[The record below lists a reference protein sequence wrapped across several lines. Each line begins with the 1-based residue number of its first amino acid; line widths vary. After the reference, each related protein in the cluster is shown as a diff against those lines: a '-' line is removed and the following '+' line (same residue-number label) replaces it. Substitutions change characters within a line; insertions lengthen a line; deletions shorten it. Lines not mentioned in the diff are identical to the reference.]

1 MYCLNRIDFASSDN
15 AISQINIG
23 GMRLNNSKTPYGYV
37 TSWTD
42 RDYEKSNRTR
52 IIGGKN
58 GSGKTSLLKAI
69 ELVCNLL
76 QKNKITL
83 EENQEV
89 AKKINNMNI
98 RVLKL
103 QFSFQIGGSDGG
115 SEFNSFT
122 EMKERFTTLFD
133 TGNLNP
139 NFEYREDCFSNINV
153 SIADHIVTNRPEL
166 NVVLS
171 SIVSVEFSCNKNG
184 DCEMGW
190 KRGHLLSP
198 SIDARKV
205 ESYEY
210 LYSTTAPLIDE
221 NHNRELAKFRTIQ
234 KNPNAVKEF
243 ILKAKEANSWYDDF
257 SFDLDNYAPPE
268 EYRIPFQQAKFIDVD
283 RTDLQEEINELRDII
298 PELVNKHQQ
307 YLQDPTDYWK
317 RLGEE
322 KVLTHI
328 HKKMSKEY
336 KNFKLYKKLG
346 DSVSVPRIA
355 FGEKQYREKYY
366 GDPLQ
371 TRAEGVFPTEK
382 QARSY
387 IVGKFM
393 ENSKKWFSFSE
404 KEHVIRDERLDVM
417 GNYIECSYEGNIP
430 DESDVKWLLK
440 DRMEGVEPSEGP
452 VKLTRALKN
461 PNWKKMYGVDDDLA
475 VILIRLDHFFAV
487 VSLTSSYLT
496 SGQKQLLSL
505 VLGVKKI
512 PIGTLIL
519 IDEPEISL
527 HVDWQVDLIEQ
538 LQKPLFSS
546 RLIIA
551 THSPDI
557 ALNHN
562 HLCSIIATE
571 PKDIHL
577 ED

>member
-42 RDYEKSNRTR
+42 GDYEESNQTR

-115 SEFNSFT
+115 SEFNSFM

-184 DCEMGW
+184 DCEMRW

-234 KNPNAVKEF
+234 KNPNAVNQF

-307 YLQDPTDYWK
+307 NLQDPTKHWK
-317 RLGEE
+317 KSPNDEII
-322 KVLTHI
+322 TFI
-328 HKKMSKEY
+328 HKTTQAQKK
-336 KNFKLYKKLG
+336 KFQGLYVKYSGSVKVNEIIFGGYDYLLG
-346 DSVSVPRIA
+346 D
-355 FGEKQYREKYY
+355 
-366 GDPLQ
+366 DPLQ
-371 TRAEGVFPTEK
+371 TNAGGVFSTEK
-382 QARSY
+382 LAKEH
-387 IVGKFM
+387 IVGNFL
-393 ENSKKWFSFSE
+393 EHCKKWFIFSE
-404 KEHVIRDERLDVM
+404 KKHVKREIAKGISQDGLNHEEPFKETLKSELKR
-417 GNYIECSYEGNIP
+417 IELP
-430 DESDVKWLLK
+430 
-440 DRMEGVEPSEGP
+440 EGP
-452 VKLTRALKN
+452 VRFTRALSH
-461 PNWKKMYGVDDDLA
+461 PYWREMYDVDDELA
-475 VILIRLDHFFAV
+475 QTLIRLDRFFPV

-505 VLGVKKI
+505 VLGVKKA

-538 LQKPLFSS
+538 LQKPLSSS

-571 PKDIHL
+571 PKDMR
-577 ED
+577 D

>member
-1 MYCLNRIDFASSDN
+1 MYCLNRIVFASSDN

-23 GMRLNNSKTPYGYV
+23 GMRLNNYKVTPWTRNDESDVSK
-37 TSWTD
+37 
-42 RDYEKSNRTR
+42 TR

-76 QKNKITL
+76 QKEKITL
-83 EENQEV
+83 EDNQKV

-98 RVLKL
+98 RILKL
-103 QFSFQIGGSDGG
+103 QFSFQIGG
-115 SEFNSFT
+115 FHHFM

-133 TGNLNP
+133 TGNLDT
-139 NFEYREDCFSNINV
+139 NFEYREDCYSKIKHNDDKFVGASL
-153 SIADHIVTNRPEL
+153 DHPEW

-171 SIVSVEFSCNKNG
+171 SIVSVEFSRNDND
-184 DCEMGW
+184 DCEIKW

-198 SIDARKV
+198 YIDSNL
-205 ESYEY
+205 EPYEHFY
-210 LYSTTAPLIDE
+210 PKTALLIDKS
-221 NHNRELAKFRTIQ
+221 HNSELAKFRTIQ
-234 KNPNAVKEF
+234 NPNAVNEF
-243 ILKAKEANSWYDDF
+243 IMKAKEANSFYDDF
-257 SFDLDNYAPPE
+257 SFQLDNYAPPE

-283 RTDLQEEINELRDII
+283 RTDLQKEINELRDKI

-328 HKKMSKEY
+328 HKRMSKEY

-355 FGEKQYREKYY
+355 FGEKQYREQYY

-371 TRAEGVFPTEK
+371 TSAEGVFPTEK
-382 QARSY
+382 QAKSY

-417 GNYIECSYEGNIP
+417 SNYIECSYEGNIP
-430 DESDVKWLLK
+430 HESDVKWMLE

-452 VKLTRALKN
+452 VKLIRALKN
-461 PNWKKMYGVDDDLA
+461 PNWKKMYGVDEELA
-475 VILIRLDHFFAV
+475 EILIRLDHFFAV

-562 HLCSIIATE
+562 HLCSIIATK
-571 PKDIHL
+571 PKDAHL

>member
-15 AISQINIG
+15 AISQINFG
-23 GMRLNNSKTPYGYV
+23 GMRLNNSKTPYDYV

-42 RDYEKSNRTR
+42 GDYEESNQTR

-76 QKNKITL
+76 QKEKITI
-83 EENQEV
+83 EENREV

-115 SEFNSFT
+115 SEFNSFS

-133 TGNLNP
+133 TVNLNP

-198 SIDARKV
+198 SIDSFA

-234 KNPNAVKEF
+234 KNPDAVNQF

-257 SFDLDNYAPPE
+257 SFELDNYAPPK

-283 RTDLQEEINELRDII
+283 RTDIQKEINELRDKI

-307 YLQDPTDYWK
+307 NLQDPTMHWK
-317 RLGEE
+317 RSSNDEIITFIHKLRPQMYEKKTHKMYE
-322 KVLTHI
+322 KVSGSVKVTEI
-328 HKKMSKEY
+328 E
-336 KNFKLYKKLG
+336 FG
-346 DSVSVPRIA
+346 DGCTSDMGIV
-355 FGEKQYREKYY
+355 
-366 GDPLQ
+366 PLQ
-371 TRAEGVFPTEK
+371 TRAGGVFPTEK
-382 QARSY
+382 KAKEH
-387 IVGKFM
+387 IVDNFLKHCV
-393 ENSKKWFSFSE
+393 KWYESTE
-404 KEHVIRDERLDVM
+404 KEHLKREIAKGISQDGLNHEEPFKETLSSELKR
-417 GNYIECSYEGNIP
+417 IELP
-430 DESDVKWLLK
+430 
-440 DRMEGVEPSEGP
+440 EGP
-452 VKLTRALKN
+452 VRFTRALN
-461 PNWKKMYGVDDDLA
+461 DPYWRDMYDVDDELA
-475 VILIRLDHFFAV
+475 QTLIRLDHFFPV
-487 VSLTSSYLT
+487 RSLTSSYLT

-505 VLGVKKI
+505 ILGVKKI
-512 PIGTLIL
+512 PQGTLIL

-577 ED
+577 EG

>member
-76 QKNKITL
+76 QKEKITL
-83 EENQEV
+83 EDNQKV

-103 QFSFQIGGSDGG
+103 QFSFQIGG
-115 SEFNSFT
+115 FHHFM

-133 TGNLNP
+133 TGNLDT
-139 NFEYREDCFSNINV
+139 NFEYREDCYSKIKHNDDKFVGASL
-153 SIADHIVTNRPEL
+153 DHPEW

-171 SIVSVEFSCNKNG
+171 SIVSVEFSRNDND
-184 DCEMGW
+184 DCEIKW

-198 SIDARKV
+198 YIDSNL
-205 ESYEY
+205 EPYEHFY
-210 LYSTTAPLIDE
+210 PKTALLIDK
-221 NHNRELAKFRTIQ
+221 NHNSELAKFRTIQ
-234 KNPNAVKEF
+234 NPNAVNEF
-243 ILKAKEANSWYDDF
+243 IMKAKEANSFYDDF
-257 SFDLDNYAPPE
+257 SFQLDNYAPPE

-317 RLGEE
+317 RVGEE

-328 HKKMSKEY
+328 HKRMSKEY

-355 FGEKQYREKYY
+355 FGEKQYREQYY

-371 TRAEGVFPTEK
+371 TSAEGVFPTEK
-382 QARSY
+382 QAKSY

-562 HLCSIIATE
+562 NLCSIIATK
-571 PKDIHL
+571 PKHAHL